1 VSITRILGRGAVA
14 GVVFCWLALPAAAD
28 GLSRFEAAIKEAEKS
43 GQMPPNALAYK
54 SAKTLGDSGFA
65 LEDVVLTPPDKGA
78 KSEPITIKRLM
89 VEDFDFDAVDKKLP
103 PNFIKVRAE
112 GIVIGAKSIEGVD
125 LADLGGLDKVTADFQ
140 LDYRLDPEHKTMSL
154 NRLEIDVAGLARL
167 DFSMILDGVSADDM
181 NKPDAAMNNATL
193 RTATLTFDDRSLL
206 GKAVPAAAKMQGG
219 DADGWVQMGAA
230 LLDGMRAGQGP
241 AALAVLD
248 AVVSYMND
256 YKHPQGPLRIT
267 LNPPGKTSAASAM
280 ADIKT
285 PDDAVKALGL
295 VVSYAGTK
303 PQGAPPAAGGAAK
316 EEAVSP
322 AAAAAAAAAAAMKAA
337 APK

>member
-1 VSITRILGRGAVA
+1 VSIKRILRRAAVA
-14 GVVFCWLALPAAAD
+14 GVVSCWLALPAAAD
-28 GLSRFEAAIKEAEKS
+28 GLSRFEAAIKQAEKS
-43 GQMPPNALAYK
+43 GQMSPNALTYK
-54 SAKTLGDSGFA
+54 SAKTIGDSGFA
-65 LEDVVLTPPDKGA
+65 LQDVGLTPPDNKSG
-78 KSEPITIKRLM
+78 KSEPVAIKRLM
-89 VEDFDFDAVDKKLP
+89 VEDFDFDAADKKLP

-112 GIVIGAKSIEGVD
+112 GIVIGSKAIDGVD
-125 LADLGGLDKVTADFQ
+125 LADAGIDKITADFQ

-154 NRLEIDVAGLARL
+154 NRLELDLAGLARL

-181 NKPDAAMNNATL
+181 KKPDAAMNNATL

-206 GKAVPAAAKMQGG
+206 AKALPAAAKMQGG
-219 DADGWVQMGAA
+219 EADGLVKMGAA

-295 VVSYAGTK
+295 EVSYAGTK
-303 PQGAPPAAGGAAK
+303 PQGTPPASGGAAK